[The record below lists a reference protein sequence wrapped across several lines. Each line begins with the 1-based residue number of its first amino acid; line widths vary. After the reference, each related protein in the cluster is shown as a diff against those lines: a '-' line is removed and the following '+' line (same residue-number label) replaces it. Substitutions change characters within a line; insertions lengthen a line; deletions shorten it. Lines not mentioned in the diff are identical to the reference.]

1 VRGALSSAEAPGTP
15 GASLAVA
22 LEEDPMQDADLANS
36 NPGLDGDLSGM
47 TIALLATDGFEQDEL
62 VESRI
67 ALGRAGAK
75 VVVIAPSPGR
85 ILGLQ
90 RVEKAG
96 SVEVDLT
103 LDRARAEDFDALV
116 VPGGALSPDSL
127 RAVGKAVALVREF
140 AREGKPIGALSQ
152 GPATLVEAG
161 LVRGRKVTSWP
172 TLKTDLENAGAHWVD
187 RDAVVDHGLVTGRT
201 VPAFVAAAIGEFS
214 RRRAGAR

>member
-1 VRGALSSAEAPGTP
+1 
-15 GASLAVA
+15 
-22 LEEDPMQDADLANS
+22 MHIDLTSES
-36 NPGLDGDLSGM
+36 NPGLDADLSGM
-47 TIALLATDGFEQDEL
+47 TVALLATDGFEQDEL
-62 VESRI
+62 VESQR
-67 ALGRAGAK
+67 ALRGAGAK

-90 RVEKAG
+90 RVDRVG

-127 RAVGKAVALVREF
+127 RAVGKAVALVRDF
-140 AREGKPIGALSQ
+140 AREGKPIAALSQ
-152 GPATLVEAG
+152 APATLVEAG

-172 TLKTDLENAGAHWVD
+172 SLKTDLENAGAHWVD

-201 VPAFVAAAIGEFS
+201 IPAFISAAIGEFS
-214 RRRAGAR
+214 LHRPSAR